1 MNKFEA
7 ICDVLKSD
15 GGPVIF
21 GTGAITLLV
30 GGYYLVKGNYHA
42 EVKKGD
48 ASATFAPCNPRPNN
62 RRLSKN

>member
-1 MNKFEA
+1 MSKFET

-30 GGYYLVKGNYHA
+30 GGYYFVKGKYRA
-42 EVKKGD
+42 EVKTGD
-48 ASATFAPCNPRPNN
+48 ASATLAPVQPTAE
-62 RRLSKN
+62 LAESE